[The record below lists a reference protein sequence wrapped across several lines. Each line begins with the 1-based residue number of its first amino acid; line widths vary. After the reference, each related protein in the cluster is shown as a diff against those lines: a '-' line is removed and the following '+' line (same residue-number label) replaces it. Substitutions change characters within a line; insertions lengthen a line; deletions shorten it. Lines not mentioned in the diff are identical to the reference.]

1 MSFEAPR
8 PVNGTLR
15 AVDNGVSV
23 EAIEEQR
30 ARLDA
35 DIASVTARKLSAQ
48 HRAAQLDAEAKE
60 LLRAELASSRDTL
73 AEIERQHAQSVA
85 LVQRNAQAEVDRI
98 LADAHRRAGSVTAD
112 LAAPGTDVR

>member
-8 PVNGTLR
+8 PVNATLH
-15 AVDNGVSV
+15 AVDNGVSI

-85 LVQRNAQAEVDRI
+85 LVHRNAQTEVDRI
-98 LADAHRRAGSVTAD
+98 LADAHRQAGSVMAEVAT
-112 LAAPGTDVR
+112 LGTDVR